1 MKGGLWLCV
10 LGYKVIRSKVLSMTV
25 LDEFSGVIWV
35 LKCLKCAFTNAFHK
49 GRTSK
54 SCESVAIC

>member
-1 MKGGLWLCV
+1 M
-10 LGYKVIRSKVLSMTV
+10 LSMTV